1 VKRREV
7 VLKTVEHPPH
17 SDWDC
22 FWVDVTLD
30 GQTFARVATLRPL
43 HRCARQ
49 RSADII
55 CRWLSERDDAAMG
68 LS

>member
-30 GQTFARVATLRPL
+30 GQTFERIAASHPL
-43 HRCARQ
+43 HQ
-49 RSADII
+49 FVGGSADII
-55 CRWLSERDDAAMG
+55 CQWLCERDDAAMG
-68 LS
+68 LT